1 MTIEKIVQYTI
12 GYKPTLVKKN
22 EVFFEPLPDDKSIR
36 INYLGME
43 RDFEVEFGE
52 WFPIEWKDEEE
63 EDTYEP
69 FTTKDLM
76 LFFPSFVDVN
86 ICIECEGKGHY
97 MVYQECTK
105 PASDCCGACERVVQC
120 DCSKHTKLFPYE

>member
-63 EDTYEP
+63 EDAYEP

-86 ICIECEGKGHY
+86 ICIECDGKGHY

-105 PASDCCGACERVVQC
+105 SASDCCGSCSREVQC
-120 DCSKHTKLFPYE
+120 DCSKYTKLFPYE

>member
-22 EVFFEPLPDDKSIR
+22 EVFFEPLPDDTSIR

-76 LFFPSFVDVN
+76 LFFQSFVDIN
-86 ICIECEGKGHY
+86 ICIECEGKGY
-97 MVYQECTK
+97 YIVYQECTK

>member
-97 MVYQECTK
+97 EVFQMCGK
-105 PASDCCGACERVVQC
+105 PASDCCGGCSRVVQC
-120 DCSKHTKLFPYE
+120 DCSKYTKLFPYE